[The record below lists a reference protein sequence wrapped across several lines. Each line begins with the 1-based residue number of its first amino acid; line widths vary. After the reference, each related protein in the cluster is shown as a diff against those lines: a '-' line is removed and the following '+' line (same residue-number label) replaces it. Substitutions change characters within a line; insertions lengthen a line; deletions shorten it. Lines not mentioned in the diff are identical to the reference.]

1 MQKHNVADVKSSF
14 KVLQTGTQTQT
25 AIMTLNPG
33 QASGEKS
40 NEHPQSDQVL
50 LVLQGELKAEIG
62 EELTTL
68 RKGDVVIV
76 PAGIDHRF
84 SNESKLVASTFNV
97 YGPPA
102 Y

>member
-1 MQKHNVADVKSSF
+1 MQKHNVADFKSFF

-25 AIMTLNPG
+25 AIMTLKPG
-33 QASGEKS
+33 EASGAKS

-50 LVLQGELKAEIG
+50 LVLEGELKAEIG

-68 RKGDVVIV
+68 VKGDVVIV
-76 PAGIDHRF
+76 PAGVDHRF
-84 SNESKLVASTFNV
+84 SNESLLAASTFNV